1 MNEMTGKKEE
11 ARVQTWSE
19 NVDSE
24 LYEELLNRYERIL
37 VFAGGLQEKLSQQK
51 LLVAKNEDLEDKVD
65 QLKQRVALDS
75 SYIHLLEKSLQALD
89 VMKSEPTFEQ
99 DLRGEIT

>member
-99 DLRGEIT
+99 DLREEIL

>member
-1 MNEMTGKKEE
+1 MNEMTGKEEE

-51 LLVAKNEDLEDKVD
+51 LLVAKNEDLETKVD

-99 DLRGEIT
+99 DLREEIT

>member
-89 VMKSEPTFEQ
+89 VMKSEPTFEP
-99 DLRGEIT
+99 DLREEIL

>member
-1 MNEMTGKKEE
+1 MNEMTGKEEE

-51 LLVAKNEDLEDKVD
+51 LLVAKNEHLEDKVD

-99 DLRGEIT
+99 EIREEIP

>member
-1 MNEMTGKKEE
+1 MTGKKEE

-89 VMKSEPTFEQ
+89 VMKSEPTFEP
-99 DLRGEIT
+99 DLREEIL

>member
-1 MNEMTGKKEE
+1 MNEMTGKEEE

-51 LLVAKNEDLEDKVD
+51 LLVAKNEDLETKVD

-99 DLRGEIT
+99 DLREEIS

>member
-1 MNEMTGKKEE
+1 MNEMTSKEEE
-11 ARVQTWSE
+11 ARVQTWAE
-19 NVDSE
+19 NVDAE

-51 LLVAKNEDLEDKVD
+51 LLVAKNEDLEGKVD

-99 DLRGEIT
+99 DLREEIT

>member
-1 MNEMTGKKEE
+1 MNEMTGKEAE

-99 DLRGEIT
+99 DLGEEIT

>member
-1 MNEMTGKKEE
+1 MNEMTGKEEE

-51 LLVAKNEDLEDKVD
+51 LLVAKNEHLEDKVD

-99 DLRGEIT
+99 DLREEIS

>member
-1 MNEMTGKKEE
+1 MNEMTGKKAE

-99 DLRGEIT
+99 DLREEIL